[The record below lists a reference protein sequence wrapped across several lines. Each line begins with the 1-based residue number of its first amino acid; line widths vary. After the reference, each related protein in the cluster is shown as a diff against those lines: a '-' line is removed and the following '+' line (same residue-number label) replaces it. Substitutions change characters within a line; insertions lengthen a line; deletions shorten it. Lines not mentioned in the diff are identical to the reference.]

1 MKTNKT
7 EIEKL
12 VSLLKRLRSAD
23 GCPWDKE
30 QTLDSLVPFIIEE
43 AYEVIAA
50 IDERS
55 FPSIKEELGDLLFQ
69 IVFASRIAEEAG
81 QFDLNDVIAE
91 SHEKM
96 IRRHPHVFGD
106 KTAKDSAEVLMH
118 WAEIKRQ
125 EKKGKPATDG
135 LLSDVPD
142 VLPALM
148 RAHKVSQEAA
158 RAGFDWTDV
167 PAVIDKLDEEISEFK
182 KAVND
187 KDPLAIE
194 EELGDILFTL
204 VNVSRHLDANPE
216 NALRK
221 TIGKFIT
228 RFHHIEQAVEKQG
241 GAISQTPLAA
251 LEALWQEAK
260 RKEKDREP

>member
-1 MKTNKT
+1 MKADKT
-7 EIEKL
+7 EIAKL
-12 VSLLKRLRSAD
+12 VSLMKRLRSAD
-23 GCPWDKE
+23 GCPWDKG

-50 IDERS
+50 IDEKS

-81 QFDLNDVIAE
+81 RFDLNDVIAE
-91 SHEKM
+91 SYEKM

-106 KTAKDSAEVLMH
+106 KTAKDSAEVLRR
-118 WAEIKRQ
+118 WSEIKRE
-125 EKKGKPATDG
+125 EKKGKPFAHG
-135 LLSDVPD
+135 LLSDVPSSM
-142 VLPALM
+142 PALM
-148 RAHKVSQEAA
+148 RAHKVSHKAA
-158 RAGFDWTDV
+158 KAGFDWIDV
-167 PAVIDKLDEEISEFK
+167 AGALDKLDEEIDEFK

-187 KDPLAIE
+187 KDPSTIE

-204 VNVSRHLDANPE
+204 VNVARHLDANPE

-228 RFHHIEQAVEKQG
+228 RFHHVEQAVQEQG
-241 GAISQTPLAA
+241 KDISETPMAA

-260 RKEKDREP
+260 GKEKGR

>member
-1 MKTNKT
+1 
-7 EIEKL
+7 
-12 VSLLKRLRSAD
+12 
-23 GCPWDKE
+23 
-30 QTLDSLVPFIIEE
+30 
-43 AYEVIAA
+43 
-50 IDERS
+50 
-55 FPSIKEELGDLLFQ
+55 
-69 IVFASRIAEEAG
+69 
-81 QFDLNDVIAE
+81 
-91 SHEKM
+91 
-96 IRRHPHVFGD
+96 
-106 KTAKDSAEVLMH
+106 MH

>member
-1 MKTNKT
+1 MMAVKT

-12 VSLLKRLRSAD
+12 VSLMARLRAAD
-23 GCPWDKE
+23 GCPWDRE

-50 IDERS
+50 IDENA

-69 IVFASRIAEEAG
+69 IVFASRIAEESG

-96 IRRHPHVFGD
+96 LRRHPHVFGD
-106 KTAKDSAEVLMH
+106 KTAKNSAQVLKH
-118 WAEIKRQ
+118 WAEIKEE
-125 EKKGKPATDG
+125 EKKGRHGGRG

-148 RAHKVSQEAA
+148 RAHKISGKAA
-158 RAGFDWTDV
+158 KAGFDWTDTISV
-167 PAVIDKLDEEISEFK
+167 LDKLDEEIAEFK

-187 KDPLAIE
+187 KDPLAVE

-204 VNVSRHLDANPE
+204 VNVARHLDTNPE

-221 TIGKFIT
+221 TIGKFIA
-228 RFHHIEQAVEKQG
+228 RFHHVEQAVEERG
-241 GAISQTPLAA
+241 GDISQTPMAA

-260 RKEKDREP
+260 RKERG